1 MRFVVILISLA
12 LLVAGPA
19 LYMTKGRAAREQR
32 IAALEALERHRV
44 ELQAEAARGS
54 SPSLNAIEHLR
65 SGLEERRTQRRTIT
79 ERILS
84 YRKEAAPSEETL
96 RALAKTVALDSP
108 RLEPLMRPMPPGEL
122 GDQRRHVIRAV
133 LRAFERVGPGCGIL
147 VRDLKVAREP
157 SPLDLDPAFRVMRV
171 DLTLSGDASILTR
184 VWDSLLEM
192 HGDEPVSDVAAAKLT
207 VPDPR
212 ELLGLGAPVQPASA
226 GDSTSDPQ
234 TPSGPPLMLVLAL
247 DYVVAE
253 VP

>member
-1 MRFVVILISLA
+1 MRFLVITLSLA

-19 LYMTKGRAAREQR
+19 LYMTKGREAREQR

-54 SPSLNAIEHLR
+54 APSLNAIEHLR
-65 SGLEERRTQRRTIT
+65 SGLEERRQQRRTISD
-79 ERILS
+79 RLLS
-84 YRKEAAPSEETL
+84 YRTEGAPSEDAL
-96 RALAKTVALDSP
+96 RALAKTAGLDSP

-133 LRAFERVGPGCGIL
+133 LRAFERVGPGCGAL
-147 VRDLKVAREP
+147 VRDLKVGREP
-157 SPLDLDPAFRVMRV
+157 IPLDLDPAFRVMRV

-184 VWDSLLEM
+184 IWDSLLEM
-192 HGDEPVSDVAAAKLT
+192 YGDEPVSDVVAAKLT

-212 ELLGLGAPVQPASA
+212 ELLGLGAPVQPSA
-226 GDSTSDPQ
+226 TGDSTSEPK
-234 TPSGPPLMLVLAL
+234 TPPGPPLTLVLAL